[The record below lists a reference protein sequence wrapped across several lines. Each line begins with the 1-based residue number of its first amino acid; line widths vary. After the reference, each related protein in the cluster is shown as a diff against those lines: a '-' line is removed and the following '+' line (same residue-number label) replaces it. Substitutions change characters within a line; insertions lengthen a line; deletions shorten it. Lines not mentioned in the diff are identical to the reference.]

1 MGDTDRA
8 YLRRHPWRWLAFF
21 WPHLVIAGA
30 LVLNGFAVSGP
41 IFGVV
46 TGHLYW
52 PAGMVAVAALV
63 AASAFWPL
71 HARVQAATAAT
82 LGALATFRIIAYVQ
96 LLVTPGAIPPQ
107 YHAIVWSFIAHWI
120 IALVAAAL
128 WPRVSE
134 LSALR
139 ATVVAGRARAAEVRG
154 AGGVA

>member
-21 WPHLVIAGA
+21 WPHLTVAAA
-30 LVLNGFAVSGP
+30 LVLNCFAVSGP
-41 IFGVV
+41 IFGYVL
-46 TGHLYW
+46 GHMYW
-52 PAGMVAVAALV
+52 PAGMVATAAMIIG
-63 AASAFWPL
+63 SGFWPL
-71 HARVQAATAAT
+71 NSRVQAATAAT
-82 LGALATFRIIAYVQ
+82 LGSLATFRIIAYAQ

-120 IALVAAAL
+120 IALVAAVL

-139 ATVVAGRARAAEVRG
+139 ATVAAGKERAAEVRG
-154 AGGVA
+154 TGGVA